1 LELFIASKVV
11 TEHVNNANRSKKS
24 NPAQMVTQ
32 SPSDQSSEPL
42 ILPPRLTLRHALFLD
57 FDGTL
62 VDIAER
68 PSAIVVPRDLPAL
81 LMRLQI
87 FLGGAVAIVSGRP
100 LVDLVSYLAPA
111 DLDIIAEHGASVK
124 RRGKP
129 VPEPEVI
136 WPDSWQIRL
145 ERFLHDHP
153 GTELEYK
160 TSGITVHFRRAAEAQ
175 DEALRLLTTLMSEAP
190 GGAEILPAKMAFELK
205 LTPANKGKAIA
216 DLMEEE
222 PYRQRIPIFA
232 GDDVTDEPG
241 FAVVKALGGV
251 PLPMDKAFQSE
262 PRRLRD
268 WLASEIGIKGEAAA

>member
-1 LELFIASKVV
+1 
-11 TEHVNNANRSKKS
+11 
-24 NPAQMVTQ
+24 MVTQ
-32 SPSDQSSEPL
+32 SPSEQPSEPL
-42 ILPPRLTLRHALFLD
+42 PSPPRLTLRHALFLD

-68 PSAIVVPRDLPAL
+68 PSAIDVPRDLPAL

-100 LVDLVSYLAPA
+100 LADLASYLAPA
-111 DLDIIAEHGASVK
+111 DLDIIAEHGALVK
-124 RRGKP
+124 RRGKLAP
-129 VPEPEVI
+129 APEVV

-160 TSGITVHFRRAAEAQ
+160 TSSVALHFRRAAEVK
-175 DEALRLLTTLMSEAP
+175 DDALGLLTTLLSEAP

-205 LTPANKGKAIA
+205 LTSVNKGKAIS
-216 DLMEEE
+216 DLMNEE
-222 PYRQRIPIFA
+222 PYRRRIPIFA

-241 FAVVKALGGV
+241 FAAVEAMGGIALRV
-251 PLPMDKAFQSE
+251 DKAFEGE
-262 PRRLRD
+262 PRLLRD
-268 WLASEIGIKGEAAA
+268 WLAQEIGMKGDAAA

>member
-1 LELFIASKVV
+1 
-11 TEHVNNANRSKKS
+11 
-24 NPAQMVTQ
+24 MVTQ
-32 SPSDQSSEPL
+32 SPSEQSSEPL
-42 ILPPRLTLRHALFLD
+42 PQPPRLTLRHALFLD

-100 LVDLVSYLAPA
+100 LVDLVSFLAPA
-111 DLDIIAEHGASVK
+111 DLDIIAEHGALVK

-129 VPEPEVI
+129 VPDPEVV

-145 ERFLHDHP
+145 ERFLHSHP

-160 TSGITVHFRRAAEAQ
+160 TSSVTLHFRRAADAH
-175 DEALRLLTTLMSEAP
+175 DEAFRLLTTLLSEAP

-205 LTPANKGKAIA
+205 LTPVNKGRAIG
-216 DLMEEE
+216 DLMEQE
-222 PYRQRIPIFA
+222 PYRLRIPIFA

-241 FAVVKALGGV
+241 FAAVKALGGMALHV
-251 PLPMDKAFQSE
+251 DEVFDGE
-262 PRRLRD
+262 PRLLRD
-268 WLASEIGIKGEAAA
+268 WLAQEIGMKGDAAA